1 MTTLSPSPEAIVIP
15 TLPGKWRTL
24 LLLSLAE
31 LLAMAV
37 WFSASA
43 VVPALTAA
51 WSLDESGQAWLTMSV
66 QIGFVVG
73 ALGSSVLTLADRIP
87 ARGLFA
93 GSALLAALAT
103 GLIPLAATDLTLA
116 LILRFLTGMVLA
128 GVYPIGMKIMTT
140 WTRED
145 RGLGI
150 GLLVGALTI
159 GTASPHL
166 INALGGIGD
175 WRPVLYLAAG
185 SALLGALIAILFV
198 QEGPYRSPSP
208 RLSLTHVRDIL
219 RARDVMLANL
229 GYLGHMWELF
239 AMWSWMSAFLLASFQ
254 RSGVA
259 ETWASVTTFAVI
271 GAGGLGSLL
280 AGVLADRVG
289 RTTITIASLGISGAC
304 ALGIGLLFGH
314 NPIVLGIVALVWGFA
329 VVADSAQYSASVSE
343 LADRQ
348 IVGTAL
354 TLQTSLGFL
363 LTLVTIRLLPTAVNA
378 VGWEWAFAFLAL
390 GPLVGIWAMLTLRRS
405 ESAVKLANGNR

>member
-1 MTTLSPSPEAIVIP
+1 MTTLSTSPEVAVSA

-73 ALGSSVLTLADRIP
+73 ALGSSLLTLADRIP

-103 GLIPLAATDLTLA
+103 GLIPLAATNLTTA
-116 LILRFLTGMVLA
+116 LIFRFLTGLVLA

-150 GLLVGALTI
+150 GLLVGALTL
-159 GTASPHL
+159 GSASPHL

-198 QEGPYRSPSP
+198 KEGPYRSPSP
-208 RLSLTHVRDIL
+208 RLSLTHIRDIL

-239 AMWSWMSAFLLASFQ
+239 AMWSWMNAFLLASFTL
-254 RSGVA
+254 SGVGA
-259 ETWASVTTFAVI
+259 TWASTITFVVI

-289 RTTITIASLGISGAC
+289 RTTITIASLAVSGAC
-304 ALGIGLLFGH
+304 ALGIGRLFGH
-314 NPIVLGIVALVWGFA
+314 NPVVLSGVAIVWGFA

-348 IVGTAL
+348 IVGTTL

-363 LTLVTIRLLPTAVNA
+363 LTLITIRLLPTAVDL
-378 VGWEWAFAFLAL
+378 VGWEWAFAVLAL

-405 ESAVKLANGNR
+405 ASAVKLANGHR

>member
-1 MTTLSPSPEAIVIP
+1 MTTLSLSPDASATGV
-15 TLPGKWRTL
+15 LPGKWRTL

-73 ALGSSVLTLADRIP
+73 ALGSSLLTLADRIP
-87 ARGLFA
+87 ARELFA

-103 GLIPLAATDLTLA
+103 GLIPLAATGLPAA
-116 LILRFLTGMVLA
+116 LILRFLTGLVLA

-140 WTRED
+140 WTRAD

-159 GTASPHL
+159 GSASPHL

-185 SALLGALIAILFV
+185 SALLGSLIAILFV

-208 RLSLTHVRDIL
+208 RLSLTHVRGIL
-219 RARDVMLANL
+219 RAKDVMLANL

-239 AMWSWMSAFLLASFQ
+239 AMWSWMNAFLLASFT
-254 RSGVA
+254 RSGVGGI
-259 ETWASVTTFAVI
+259 WASAITFVVI

-280 AGVLADRVG
+280 AGILADRVG
-289 RTTITIASLGISGAC
+289 RTTITIVSLAVSGAC
-304 ALGIGLLFGH
+304 ALSIGLLFGH
-314 NPIVLGIVALVWGFA
+314 SPVVLSLVAIVWGFA

-348 IVGTAL
+348 IVGTTL

-363 LTLVTIRLLPTAVNA
+363 LTLVTIRLLPTAVKA

-390 GPLVGIWAMLTLRRS
+390 GPLVGIWAMFTLRRS
-405 ESAVKLANGNR
+405 DAALKLANGNR